1 MGADSEN
8 LALRNLLIGLNLLL
22 LGSVLKPFECR
33 LEVTTERTRRQVVD
47 EEGNFAN
54 YSPPLKEQSMV
65 FNHVYNINV
74 PLDSFCASAL
84 EASSD
89 QEVSA
94 EDARMTEYTEQT
106 SDTESQVTF
115 THRINLPKQACKCF
129 VSTQVMQELQS
140 RIEMLEREVSVL
152 RDQCNSNCC
161 QENAATGQL
170 DFVPHCS
177 GHGNFSLES
186 CGCICNEG
194 WGGKNCS
201 EPHCP
206 LGCSSRGIC
215 VEDGECVCEEGYA
228 GEDCSEL
235 RCPDDCSGKGR
246 CANGTC
252 VCQEG
257 YVGEG
262 CAQLRCMNACS
273 GRGFCQEGLCACE
286 EGYQGQDCSAVAPP
300 EELRVAGIGD
310 RSIDLEWDGPMAVTE
325 YVISYQPAVPGGLQ
339 LQQQVPGD
347 WSAITLKELEPSLT
361 YNISIYAVISDSL
374 STPVTT
380 KVTTHL
386 STPRGLQFK
395 TITETTVEV
404 QWEPFS
410 FSFDGWEISFIP
422 KVGTPETTA
431 VSLLATQSQFD
442 VTGLKPG
449 EEYIVNV
456 VALKEQA
463 RSPAT
468 SGSVSTL
475 IDGPTQILVRDVS
488 DTVAFVEWT
497 PPRAKVDYILL
508 KYGLVNG
515 EGGKTTFRLQPPLSQ
530 YSMQA
535 LRPGSRYD
543 VSISAV
549 RGTNESDSAVTTF
562 TTEIDAP
569 KNLRVG
575 LRTSASLELEW
586 DNSEAEVQTYKVV
599 YSTLAGEQY
608 HEMLVPRSAGMT
620 TRATLTDLVPG
631 TEYGVGISAIMESKQ
646 SIPATMNAR
655 TELDSPRDLV
665 VTASSETSVSLAW
678 TPARGPI
685 DHYRVTFIPASGMA
699 SEVTVPRDEAG
710 AGTTSPPRSAPTEL
724 DSPRDLVVTA
734 SSETSVSL
742 AWTPARGPI
751 DHYRV
756 TFIPASGM
764 ASEVTVPRDEAE
776 SEQRETST
784 RVWDR
789 PSSRAHEQ
797 ANSCSPTPPEW
808 FRPIT
813 QLHFSHVTS
822 SSLNITWSDPS
833 PPADRF
839 LLNYHPRDKE
849 ETTQV
854 TLDASKRHAPLSG
867 LQPSTEYIV
876 SLVAVHGLVSSEPIV
891 GSITTGI
898 DPPKNL
904 TVGNI
909 TKDSVTLSWSPPE
922 AAFDHYRVSYRSA
935 QGRAES
941 AAVANDVAE
950 YTLRRLQPATRHEIS
965 LSSVRGREESER
977 ISSVVYTA
985 MDHPL
990 GLSATNVTPTEA
1002 LLQWNPPLS
1011 KVESYVIV
1019 LAPYTGQA
1027 RGERKT
1033 VLVDGANQEYQ
1044 LINLMPS
1051 TSYMVTMYAT
1061 SGPLTSGTISTN
1073 FTTLLDPPTNLTASE
1088 VTRRSALLSWQPPMA
1103 PIENYI
1109 MTYRSPDGS
1118 RKELIVDAEDTWIRL
1133 EGLSETTEY
1142 TVRLQAA
1149 QDAMR
1154 SGFTATSFIT
1164 GITLPSP
1171 CIGYTESENVLSM
1184 ASPLREHINR
1194 YLIHCLSSLYI
1205 EYHCVLSA
1213 IKDKS
1218 PTRSCVKKHRDYK
1231 IGVLC
1236 SWAKMKSLDST
1247 FSDVKF
1253 TQALHPQRKKLRP
1266 ISYFVPICAVVQI
1279 LLTYTAISGTVNLNK
1294 YHKRQRSHSLY
1305 PVELLSVKPLCLV
1318 VEGLQAYG
1326 TMRLDTGGRVFA
1338 NPQDCAQHLMNG
1350 DTMSGIYTV
1359 SINGDLTQRVQ
1370 VYCDMTT
1377 DGGGWIVFQRRQNG
1391 LTDFFRKWMDYRVG
1405 FGNLEDEFWLGL
1417 ENIHKITSQG
1427 RYELRIDMR
1436 DGQEATYAYYDKF
1449 SLGDA
1454 RSLYKLRIGDY
1465 NGTSGD
1471 SLTYHQGRPFS
1482 TKDRDN
1488 DVAVTNCAMSY
1499 KGAWWYKNCHRTNLN
1514 GKYGESRHS
1523 QGINW
1528 FHWKGHEFS
1537 IPFVEMK
1544 MRPYN
1549 HRNASGRKRRSL
1561 QL

>member
-215 VEDGECVCEEGYA
+215 VEGQCICDDDYGGDDCSELRCPTDCSSRGLCVDGECVCEEGYA

-374 STPVTT
+374 SAPVTT

-422 KVGTPETTA
+422 KNNEGGVIAQLPSGVTTFN
-431 VSLLATQSQFD
+431 Q
-442 VTGLKPG
+442 TGLKPG

-699 SEVTVPRDEAG
+699 SEVTVPRDEAELTLSDLDP
-710 AGTTSPPRSAPTEL
+710 GTEYTISIIAERG
-724 DSPRDLVVTA
+724 RQQ
-734 SSETSVSL
+734 SL
-742 AWTPARGPI
+742 E
-751 DHYRV
+751 
-756 TFIPASGM
+756 S
-764 ASEVTVPRDEAE
+764 TVDAF
-776 SEQRETST
+776 TG
-784 RVWDR
+784 
-789 PSSRAHEQ
+789 
-797 ANSCSPTPPEW
+797 

-950 YTLRRLQPATRHEIS
+950 YTLRRLQPATQHEIS

-1019 LAPYTGQA
+1019 LAPYTVAG
-1027 RGERKT
+1027 KT

-1154 SGFTATSFIT
+1154 SGFTATSFI
-1164 GITLPSP
+1164 
-1171 CIGYTESENVLSM
+1171 
-1184 ASPLREHINR
+1184 
-1194 YLIHCLSSLYI
+1194 
-1205 EYHCVLSA
+1205 
-1213 IKDKS
+1213 
-1218 PTRSCVKKHRDYK
+1218 
-1231 IGVLC
+1231 
-1236 SWAKMKSLDST
+1236 
-1247 FSDVKF
+1247 
-1253 TQALHPQRKKLRP
+1253 
-1266 ISYFVPICAVVQI
+1266 
-1279 LLTYTAISGTVNLNK
+1279 
-1294 YHKRQRSHSLY
+1294 
-1305 PVELLSVKPLCLV
+1305 
-1318 VEGLQAYG
+1318 
-1326 TMRLDTGGRVFA
+1326 TGGRVFA